1 MFESEEVA
9 PLTVKRMFSN
19 GWISC
24 SLLGEEEEEEV
35 WGENG
40 SFLQEN
46 CVV

>member
-9 PLTVKRMFSN
+9 PLT
-19 GWISC
+19 C
-24 SLLGEEEEEEV
+24 PLLGEEEEEEV